1 MSQSPVR
8 LWRKQTDDKKL
19 LGKTGTILSWTEIS
33 VAPPKFASGTPY
45 TVVLVELASGERTY
59 GQLVE
64 FQKSDRVIGAC
75 VKAVYRKYGSVEK
88 EELIEYGIKFKPIL
102 CHAEFI
108 SASFP

>member
-8 LWRKQTDDKKL
+8 LWRKQKQDKAL
-19 LGKTGTILSWTEIS
+19 LGKTGIILSWTEIS

-45 TVVLVELASGERTY
+45 TVVLVELSSGERTY

-64 FQKSDRVIGAC
+64 FQEADRVIGAR

-88 EELIEYGIKFKPIL
+88 EELIEYGIKFKPAYIT
-102 CHAEFI
+102 
-108 SASFP
+108 